1 MTKRKRSTNHKLQQ
15 ITVTVPYPICNILF
29 ILGSRIK
36 KAAAFFT
43 EQEHKWRKTGT
54 GKIRCRFSIVS
65 STKEAENLLSTNPPP
80 LDFFIFVL
88 SVTDKRKQRNMT
100 RSFNGLRQFSLMF
113 RTCACNSAGQ
123 NFRTLRREL
132 SQSCDIFIINF
143 FNLFLA
149 EHANLFSSAVSAL
162 ASRFLLS
169 IHCDETSYFCIL

>member
-1 MTKRKRSTNHKLQQ
+1 MTKRKRSANHKLQQ
-15 ITVTVPYPICNILF
+15 ITVTVPYPICNTLF

-36 KAAAFFT
+36 RRLPSFWNKNT
-43 EQEHKWRKTGT
+43 NGGKPHRKYPV
-54 GKIRCRFSIVS
+54 RFSIVS
-65 STKEAENLLSTNPPP
+65 STKEAENLLLTNPPP

-149 EHANLFSSAVSAL
+149 EHANLFPSAVSAL